1 MSVLKCNCLSE
12 VDLTDCE
19 ALMNSTSEVFSDEGG
34 CLVPKSLALDSCEVG
49 IRSLNFASIHCPR
62 LIKLDSSFYGQLK
75 DDCLSA
81 ATTAAC
87 L

>member
-1 MSVLKCNCLSE
+1 MLQKQEMSVLKCNCLSE

-49 IRSLNFASIHCPR
+49 IRSLNFGKCP
-62 LIKLDSSFYGQLK
+62 KLEAPDIVLLELK
-75 DDCLSA
+75 G
-81 ATTAAC
+81 
-87 L
+87 